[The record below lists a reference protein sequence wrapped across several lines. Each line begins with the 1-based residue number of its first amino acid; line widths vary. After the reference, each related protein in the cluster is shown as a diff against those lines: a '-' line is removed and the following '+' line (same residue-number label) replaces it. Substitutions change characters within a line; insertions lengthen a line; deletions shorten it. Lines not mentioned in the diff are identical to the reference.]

1 MLTRSKVKIYDNV
14 IDFGDA
20 SDAWRANKQ
29 SIGKGSYKYI
39 CCSTTK
45 SGNSCKRE
53 STNNSDYCK
62 MHTKKLPTKA
72 ISILGINQNKIVG
85 DGY

>member
-1 MLTRSKVKIYDNV
+1 MLTRSKVCTYSNV
-14 IDFGDA
+14 IDFSEA

-29 SIGKGSYKYI
+29 SIGNGSYKYI

-53 STNNSDYCK
+53 STINSDYCK
-62 MHTKKLPTKA
+62 LHTKKLPA
-72 ISILGINQNKIVG
+72 NVISILGIKQNKIVG